1 MWFKDLFD
9 RFTSFISRKFS
20 RGLNFR
26 RRRRRFKVKELQ
38 ATAINVGIVVA
49 VVLVA
54 FLLVFTFFTS
64 VKMAGVS
71 MRPTIE
77 DETNLLIN
85 RGRYL
90 FMKPSHNHIVAFESL
105 SNEQDTIYVKR
116 VVAVPGDTVV
126 IKGGRLFV
134 NGEKY
139 DDVADTESITYS
151 GLAETSITYS
161 GLAET
166 QLTLGEDEYFV
177 LGDNRNNSEDSRY
190 QSIGLIS
197 KKQIKGKVWFKLS
210 FGDFGIVN

>member
-38 ATAINVGIVVA
+38 VTAINVGIVVA

-151 GLAETSITYS
+151 GLAES
-161 GLAET
+161 

>member
-1 MWFKDLFD
+1 MWFKDYFG
-9 RFTSFISRKFS
+9 RFTSDIRRKFS

-38 ATAINVGIVVA
+38 ESAINVGIVVA
-49 VVLVA
+49 TILVA

-90 FMKPSHNHIVAFESL
+90 LLNPSYNHIVAFESL
-105 SNEQDTIYVKR
+105 SNEQDTVYVKR

-134 NGEKY
+134 NSEKY
-139 DDVADTESITYS
+139 DDVADTESITYN
-151 GLAETSITYS
+151 

-166 QLTLGEDEYFV
+166 QLTLGDDEYFV

>member
-38 ATAINVGIVVA
+38 VTAINVGIVVA
-49 VVLVA
+49 VVIVA

-64 VKMAGVS
+64 VNMAGVS

-151 GLAETSITYS
+151 GLAET
-161 GLAET
+161 